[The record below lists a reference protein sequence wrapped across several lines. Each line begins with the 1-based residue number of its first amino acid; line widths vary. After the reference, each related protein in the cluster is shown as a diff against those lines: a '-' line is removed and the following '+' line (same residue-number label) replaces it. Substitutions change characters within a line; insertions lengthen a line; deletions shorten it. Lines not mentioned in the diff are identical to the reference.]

1 VTGDGGSA
9 VPGDGGSATFPAG
22 PCPRV
27 GIVGGGQLGR
37 MLALAGRPLGLR
49 FRFLEPGQ
57 DPPVGEL
64 GPVERAGYDDPEALE
79 RFARDLEVVT
89 YEFENVPVEAA
100 RTLARR
106 LPVHPAPRALEVAQD
121 RAVEKETFRSL
132 GIPVAPFRRVDTREE
147 LQAAV
152 DDLGLPAVLKTRRF
166 GYDGK
171 GQVVLE
177 RTADLE
183 VAWEQLGGRPLI
195 LEAFVSF
202 RRELSC
208 LVVRSTTGETR
219 AWPLVENRHR
229 DGILRTSR
237 ASVDGAG
244 AEELQAAAEG
254 YVGRL
259 LDELGYAG
267 VLAVEFFDTGKGL
280 LANEMAPRVHNSGH
294 WTQDGART
302 CQFENHLRGIL
313 GLPLGPTALRE
324 GWAGM
329 VNLIGGIPPRER
341 ILEVPGAR
349 LHLYDKAPRPGRKV
363 GHVNLAAGSREELE
377 DGMARLT
384 ALAEEAGE
392 G

>member
-1 VTGDGGSA
+1 MTADGA
-9 VPGDGGSATFPAG
+9 HPFPSQGAG
-22 PCPRV
+22 PRV

-57 DPPVGEL
+57 DLPVEEL
-64 GPVERAGYDDPEALE
+64 GPVVRASYDDPEALE
-79 RFARDLEVVT
+79 RFPRGLEVVT

-100 RTLARR
+100 RSLALR

-147 LQAAV
+147 LSAAV
-152 DDLGLPAVLKTRRF
+152 ADLGLPAVLKTRRL

-177 RTADLE
+177 GEADLE
-183 VAWEQLGGRPLI
+183 GAWRRLGTRPLI

-208 LVVRSTTGETR
+208 LVARSTTGETR

-229 DGILRTSR
+229 NGILRTSR
-237 ASVDGAG
+237 APGEGVREEGLQDEAEDYAG
-244 AEELQAAAEG
+244 
-254 YVGRL
+254 RI
-259 LDELGYAG
+259 LDELGYVG
-267 VLAVEFFDTGKGL
+267 VLAVEFFDTGSGL

-313 GLPLGPTALRE
+313 GLPLGPTELRE

-329 VNLIGGIPPRER
+329 VNLIGGIPPREQ
-341 ILEVPGAR
+341 ILKVPGAR

-363 GHVNLAAGSREELE
+363 GHVNLAARSGEELE
-377 DGMARLT
+377 EGMARLT
-384 ALAEEAGE
+384 ALADQAERRTEEKAE
-392 G
+392 S